1 MDELFA
7 PPDYEWQRL
16 SPNFRKLRRLTTL
29 LVAPIIF
36 TIPAVI
42 VGVVSG
48 LWWISAII
56 WGFAAVI
63 VIIRLVLVGRTYRSW
78 GYVEREDDLYITHG
92 VLFRSLVAVPYGRM
106 QLVEVESGPLERA
119 FGIATVSLKTASV
132 ETNATI
138 PGLPPEEA
146 ARLRD
151 RLTEAALAGQSDG
164 TVTANVDATEISGEI
179 MAAGIGYAYM
189 WIVAPEEIDLES
201 ILRRWRDRLA
211 NTLRPGRPT
220 SSR

>member
-7 PPDYEWQRL
+7 PPAYEWRRL

-42 VGVVSG
+42 VGVASG
-48 LWWISAII
+48 KWWISAII
-56 WGFAAVI
+56 WGFAALI

-106 QLVEVESGPLERA
+106 QLVEVQSGPLERA
-119 FGIATVSLKTASV
+119 FGLATVTLKTASA
-132 ETNATI
+132 ETNASI
-138 PGLPPEEA
+138 PGLVPAEA
-146 ARLRD
+146 SRLRD
-151 RLTEAALAGQSDG
+151 RLTELGEAHA
-164 TVTANVDATEISGEI
+164 SG
-179 MAAGIGYAYM
+179 
-189 WIVAPEEIDLES
+189 L
-201 ILRRWRDRLA
+201 
-211 NTLRPGRPT
+211 
-220 SSR
+220 

>member
-42 VGVVSG
+42 VGVASG

-151 RLTEAALAGQSDG
+151 RLTELGEARA
-164 TVTANVDATEISGEI
+164 SG
-179 MAAGIGYAYM
+179 
-189 WIVAPEEIDLES
+189 L
-201 ILRRWRDRLA
+201 
-211 NTLRPGRPT
+211 
-220 SSR
+220 